1 MAEDAGP
8 CAFDAI
14 DLEPLDRQS
23 RYKLFMGSIVPRPI
37 AVVTSVSEAGVV
49 NAAPFSNFM
58 AISTEASLLAFSI
71 GAEPRSF
78 DRCKDTL
85 RNIRLNREFVINFM
99 SDERAQE
106 IQQISRWHPH
116 DVSEVEEVGWGL
128 IPSQAVSAPRLREA
142 IIQIECSLHSITDFG
157 ESRLVVGKALRLH
170 AREGVVNDY
179 KVDLANYR
187 PLGRLSGRLYC
198 KLGEL
203 IDGAPKAS

>member
-1 MAEDAGP
+1 MSETEP
-8 CAFDAI
+8 AFDAI

-37 AVVTSVSEAGVV
+37 AVVTTLSDAGVV

-58 AISTEASLLAFSI
+58 ALSTEGSLLAFSV

-85 RNIRLNREFVINFM
+85 RNIHANGEFVINFM
-99 SDERAQE
+99 SDERARD
-106 IQQISRWHPH
+106 IQNISRWRPP
-116 DVSEVEEVGWGL
+116 DVSEIAEVGWSL
-128 IPSQAVSAPRLREA
+128 IASQLVLAPRVREA
-142 IIQIECSLHSITDFG
+142 VIQIECKLHSITDFG
-157 ESRLVVGKALRLH
+157 ESRLVAGKALRFH
-170 AREGVVNDY
+170 AREGVIKDC
-179 KVDLANYR
+179 KIDLAKYR

-203 IDGAPKAS
+203 IDGASSSE